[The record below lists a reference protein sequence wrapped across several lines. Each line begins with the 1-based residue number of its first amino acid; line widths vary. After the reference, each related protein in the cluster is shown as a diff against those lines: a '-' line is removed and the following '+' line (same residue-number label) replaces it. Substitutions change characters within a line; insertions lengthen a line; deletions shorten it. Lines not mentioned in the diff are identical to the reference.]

1 MAKEK
6 VKKPF
11 YKKWWVWVLAIII
24 IGNIV
29 NGGGEEETASRDTK
43 AETASTEPAKTEEPK
58 AEEPAKKEE
67 AKKEEP
73 KKEEVKAFGI
83 GEKATIAD
91 VGFTLNGVEETNE
104 INSGN
109 EFIPNA
115 TTEGKFIIADVS
127 VENGQKEALTIN
139 SSFFKIKT
147 TDEVEYEATTDGE
160 VIMAMGDNMGDFFLE
175 QINPGLSKSGKVV
188 FEVPADLDLTKA
200 VLYCQ
205 TGFWGTET
213 IEIKLK

>member
-11 YKKWWVWVLAIII
+11 YKKWWVWLLAIII
-24 IGNIV
+24 IGNLV
-29 NGGGEEETASRDTK
+29 NGGGEEETASTDTK
-43 AETASTEPAKTEEPK
+43 NEATETSTEPAKT
-58 AEEPAKKEE
+58 EEPAKKEE

-73 KKEEVKAFGI
+73 KKEEVKAFGV

-115 TTEGKFIIADVS
+115 TTEGKFIIVDVS
-127 VENGQKEALTIN
+127 IENGQKEALTIN

-147 TDEVEYEATTDGE
+147 VDEVEYEATTDGE

>member
-11 YKKWWVWVLAIII
+11 YKKWWVWLIAIII
-24 IGNIV
+24 IGNLV
-29 NGGGEEETASRDTK
+29 NGGGEEETASTDTK
-43 AETASTEPAKTEEPK
+43 NEATEASTEPAKK
-58 AEEPAKKEE
+58 EEPAKIEE

-91 VGFTLNGVEETNE
+91 VSFTVTAVQETNTIE
-104 INSGN
+104 SGN
-109 EFIPNA
+109 EFIENA

-127 VENGQKEALTIN
+127 IENGQKEALTIN

-147 TDEVEYEATTDGE
+147 DDETEYEAVTDGE

-200 VLYCQ
+200 VLHCQ

-213 IEIKLK
+213 IDIKLK